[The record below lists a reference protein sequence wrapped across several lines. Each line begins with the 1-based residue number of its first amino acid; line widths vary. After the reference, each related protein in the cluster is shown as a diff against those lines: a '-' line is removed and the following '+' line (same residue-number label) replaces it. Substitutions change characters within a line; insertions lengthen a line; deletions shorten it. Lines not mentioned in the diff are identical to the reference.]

1 MNVRKFTVLFLL
13 IIGAG
18 RTFAQ
23 VSATTGAVRSVRK
36 TSANR
41 KGSVFAYWGWNRGAY
56 TNSTLKIK
64 GEDYDLTLHK
74 LKAKDRPS
82 DVSLY
87 NYLRAD
93 RITIPQTNLRVGYYL
108 KDDLAITIGID
119 HMKYVMVQNQV
130 ARVTGVVEHEGKYK
144 SVYNGNM
151 VIADDFLKFEHTDG
165 LNYVNAEL
173 EKLGDIYKTR
183 NEKLHIGYLYGAGI
197 GVMVPR
203 TNTTFLDYDRND
215 RFHLSGFGTS
225 AKGGIQI
232 TVLRKLSFRFE
243 TKVGYINMPDIVL
256 HKKGIKGR
264 GKQDFVYAQ
273 ANGMLGA
280 VYNFN

>member
-1 MNVRKFTVLFLL
+1 MRLSKITVLFLL
-13 IIGAG
+13 LIGTNK
-18 RTFAQ
+18 TFSQ
-23 VSATTGAVRSVRK
+23 GGATSTVRK

-41 KGSVFAYWGWNRGAY
+41 KGSVFAYWGWNRAAY

-87 NYLRAD
+87 NYFRAD

-108 KDDLAITIGID
+108 RDDLAITAGID

-130 ARVTGVVEHEGKYK
+130 AKVTGHVEHEGKYQ
-144 SVYNGNM
+144 SDYNGKM

-165 LNYVNAEL
+165 LNYVNVEI
-173 EKLGDIYKTR
+173 EKLGNIFKTAD
-183 NEKLHIGYLYGAGI
+183 EKLHIGYLYGGGV

-225 AKGGIQI
+225 AKAGVQI

-256 HKKGIKGR
+256 HKKGIEGK

-273 ANGMLGA
+273 ANGMIGA
-280 VYNFN
+280 VYNFSK

>member
-1 MNVRKFTVLFLL
+1 MRLSTITVLFLVV
-13 IIGAG
+13 IGTG
-18 RTFAQ
+18 KTMAQ
-23 VSATTGAVRSVRK
+23 GSAATKSVRK

-41 KGSVFAYWGWNRGAY
+41 KGSVFAYWGWNRSAY
-56 TNSTLKIK
+56 TNSTLHIK
-64 GEDYDLTLHK
+64 GEDYDVTLHK

-82 DVSLY
+82 NVSLY

-108 KDDLAITIGID
+108 RDDLAVTVGID

-130 ARVTGVVEHEGKYK
+130 AKVTGVVEHEGKYQ
-144 SVYNGNM
+144 SAYNGNM

-165 LNYVNAEL
+165 LNYVNVEF
-173 EKLGDIYKTR
+173 EKLGNIFKTAD
-183 NEKLHIGYLYGAGI
+183 EKLHIGYLYGLGLGI
-197 GVMVPR
+197 MVPR

-225 AKGGIQI
+225 AKGGVQI
-232 TVLRKLSFRFE
+232 TLLRKLSFRFE
-243 TKVGYINMPDIVL
+243 TKMGYINMPDIVL

-273 ANGMLGA
+273 ANTMIGA
-280 VYNFN
+280 VYNFGW